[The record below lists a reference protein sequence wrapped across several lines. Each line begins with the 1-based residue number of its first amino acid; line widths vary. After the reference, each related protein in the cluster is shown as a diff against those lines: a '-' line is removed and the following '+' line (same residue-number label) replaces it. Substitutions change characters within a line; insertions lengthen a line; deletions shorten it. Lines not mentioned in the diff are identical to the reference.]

1 MIHAERKISAP
12 PERVFE
18 FLSDLRNHWRL
29 EEGAFL
35 ALEEVGEES
44 GVIRLKGP
52 LGLSRQ
58 VRTRVLQAEPH
69 GRVAGRADLSFGTV
83 GLVAWE
89 ITPHGAGSLVKLSAE
104 VAEASLP
111 DRVVLALGGWR
122 WLRGL
127 FDRALANLE
136 TAL

>member
-1 MIHAERKISAP
+1 MISAERLVPVP

-18 FLSDLRNHWRL
+18 FLADLRNHWSL
-29 EEGAFL
+29 EARSL
-35 ALEEVGEES
+35 VALEEIGETS

-52 LGLSRQ
+52 FGFSRR
-58 VRTRVLQAEPH
+58 VRTRVLAAEPSR
-69 GRVAGRADLSFGTV
+69 RVAGRADLSFGTV

-89 ITPHGAGSLVKLSAE
+89 ITPHGAGSVVKLSAE

-122 WLRGL
+122 WLRRL
-127 FDRALANLE
+127 FDRALENLE
-136 TAL
+136 AAL

>member
-1 MIHAERKISAP
+1 MIAAERVVPHP

-29 EEGAFL
+29 ESRAFL
-35 ALEEVGEES
+35 ELDEVGATG

-52 LGLSRQ
+52 LGLSRR
-58 VRTRVLQAEPH
+58 VRTEVLEAQPVS
-69 GRVAGRADLSFGTV
+69 RVAGRAELRGGTV

-89 ITPHGAGSLVKLSAE
+89 IRPEAGGSLVRLSAT
-104 VAEASLP
+104 VSEASAP
-111 DRVVLALGGWR
+111 DRVALALGGR
-122 WLRGL
+122 AWLARV
-127 FDRALANLE
+127 FRRALVNLE